1 MRKIILII
9 LSFMIFLS
17 CRGTVTSP
25 NNIDN
30 NGNTTEPPI
39 TEEELNE
46 IINKVFDEVKPES
59 SKDMGKIMKTL
70 KPKVNGTE
78 ATISK
83 SLMFSLKLEIV
94 FCQYGLKRLC
104 KNFR

>member
-39 TEEELNE
+39 TEEDIKKAGVDPALRAEALDVE
-46 IINKVFDEVKPES
+46 AFVRLARIN
-59 SKDMGKIMKTL
+59 
-70 KPKVNGTE
+70 
-78 ATISK
+78 A
-83 SLMFSLKLEIV
+83 
-94 FCQYGLKRLC
+94 
-104 KNFR
+104 